1 MTIQDNSEAGRAS
14 RLSGQVAE
22 LQRFY
27 GLLPMP
33 PNDPFALFAW
43 EVLSRK
49 AVPAGRDAA
58 LASLRK
64 AHILTPDA
72 VVRAPRAAL
81 EAALAPAGSSLE
93 LRLDALRAGAEVFR
107 RNRMLPATIRGRL
120 YPARRSLR
128 LLGQLDAAGGHRML
142 LYGGDHPIV
151 PADLRMFR
159 VAARL
164 GYVSA
169 EKRAVRRA
177 RRELAALLGHDR
189 EAFRR
194 AAVYLTHHALLTCTD
209 REPHC
214 RVCPLQP
221 ECPAAESGLG
231 GEL

>member
-1 MTIQDNSEAGRAS
+1 MTIQDNTEPAPAP
-14 RLSGQVAE
+14 RLSAQVAE

-27 GLLPMP
+27 GLLPTP
-33 PNDPFALFAW
+33 PTEPFALFAW

-49 AVPAGRDAA
+49 ALPAGRDAA
-58 LASLRK
+58 MANLRK

-72 VVRAPRAAL
+72 VIRAPRAAL
-81 EAALAPAGSSLE
+81 EAAVAPAGSSLE

-107 RNRMLPATIRGRL
+107 RNRMLPVTIRGPL

-128 LLGQLDAAGGHRML
+128 LLGQLDAAGAHRML
-142 LYGGDHPIV
+142 LFGGDHPIV
-151 PADLRMFR
+151 PAEPRMFR

-169 EKRAVRRA
+169 EKRGVRRA
-177 RRELAALLGHDR
+177 RRELGVLLGQDP

-194 AAVYLTHHALLTCTD
+194 AAVYLTHHGSLTCTD

-214 RVCPLQP
+214 GVCPLAG
-221 ECPAAESGLG
+221 ECPASARLRQG
-231 GEL
+231 